1 MDPMELQ
8 KLMALLQA
16 HQAQQGGMG
25 MGGGMGAGGP
35 PMGGQMP
42 PQMQQMGVPPGRF
55 GPGMPAQAQP
65 QGMPVDQIPGMMPQP
80 QAQPDTQ
87 MDQLRRMFMS
97 GGAGDL
103 RNLAM
108 ALGPAG
114 QAAGGMG
121 GAMRAGQ
128 QMGMPAKAQGMPP
141 VEQMFDMAKQAPR
154 MGGPGAAQ
162 AGRGLPMAIGTAGAT
177 GYGGYKAIDSI
188 MEAQKERERQ
198 MQLLMQQMGR

>member
-1 MDPMELQ
+1 MDPMQLE

-35 PMGGQMP
+35 PMGGGTP
-42 PQMQQMGVPPGRF
+42 PMQQMGVPPGRF
-55 GPGMPAQAQP
+55 GPGQP
-65 QGMPVDQIPGMMPQP
+65 TGQGMPVDQIPGMIPQP

-97 GGAGDL
+97 GGAGDM
-103 RNLAM
+103 RNIAM

-141 VEQMFDMAKQAPR
+141 VEQMFDMAKRAPS

-162 AGRGLPMAIGTAGAT
+162 AGRSLPAVLGMTGGV
-177 GYGGYKAIDSI
+177 GYGGYKAVDAI
-188 MEAQKERERQ
+188 MEMQKERERQ
-198 MQLLMQQMGR
+198 MQELMKNMR